1 MTTITGT
8 LPTIKTRIKDFS
20 LATRTTTKRGKW
32 ICDDC
37 FDVTPTSD
45 PYHKEDIEAFR
56 ELMGLIKSGPD
67 TGIMVR
73 EVIKDAALKM
83 DDGEVDG
90 KTRRWVAYGFMNL
103 VDEAVR
109 FFAKNAD
116 WEPWLQAR
124 IESNQKYKEHYQQD
138 QRERMAT
145 LTRLSVEARQKRQ
158 KAKAQD
164 ALCA

>member
-8 LPTIKTRIKDFS
+8 LPTIKTQLGVFS

-32 ICDDC
+32 LCDDY
-37 FDVTPTSD
+37 FDVLPTSD
-45 PYHKEDIEAFR
+45 THHTADIEAFR
-56 ELMGLIKSGPD
+56 ELMVLIKSAPS
-67 TGIMVR
+67 TGVLVR
-73 EVIKDAALKM
+73 DVIHDAALKM
-83 DDGEVDG
+83 DDVEVDG
-90 KTRRWVAYGFMNL
+90 KTRRWVAYGFMNMI
-103 VDEAVR
+103 DDAVR
-109 FFAKNAD
+109 FFAKNAN

-124 IESNQKYKEHYQQD
+124 IESNQKYKERSQQE

-145 LTRLSVEARQKRQ
+145 LTRLSVEARQKRK